1 MLCMPN
7 NLLILNH
14 CIYVTTYIKV
24 TFMVHPNR
32 PLSWWLF
39 YSYLITSHLLVFC
52 FFSGLEPCVEDEP
65 EAEAGSPD
73 IEPGTELDE
82 GLTS

>member
-1 MLCMPN
+1 M
-7 NLLILNH
+7 
-14 CIYVTTYIKV
+14 
-24 TFMVHPNR
+24 FMSHPDR

-39 YSYLITSHLLVFC
+39 YSCLTHNLIPLCHPPPS
-52 FFSGLEPCVEDEP
+52 EPCVEDEEEL

-82 GLTS
+82 GSSD